1 MPNIL
6 DYYLQASPIPG
17 LFVVCILRFFRT
29 LSVFSANSGKVTQ
42 NIIIFRKSR
51 IIQAGYTLQ
60 NRVYPQKHLNYLPKA
75 PKSISNI
82 LKSPEKE
89 EKAVSKHLTN
99 LHFQTFSGL
108 FALYSPLNPNA
119 YDLP

>member
-1 MPNIL
+1 MPYIL
-6 DYYLQASPIPG
+6 DYYLLSSPIPG
-17 LFVVCILRFFRT
+17 LFVVCIPQFYRT
-29 LSVFSANSGKVTQ
+29 RSVFSANSGKVHQ
-42 NIIIFRKSR
+42 SISIFRQSR

-60 NRVYPQKHLNYLPKA
+60 NRFCPKKHLNYPVEA

-89 EKAVSKHLTN
+89 EKAVSKHLTS
-99 LHFQTFSGL
+99 LHFRAFSGL
-108 FALYSPLNPNA
+108 FALYSPLNPTS